1 MITKEELRK
10 LETSMTKEE
19 LMEYAKKMGP
29 VMRKD
34 GQLWWIDPC
43 KIHTQ
48 SCTYGAKFLEEA
60 LSLSPLKT
68 ITSYHKYGGYYGFLR
83 PSVDEAIFQC
93 PKDILEQVVAFEFII
108 PEDLYI
114 WNIYSDVLDRHVL
127 KITYYSGDFPE
138 KFKNRQ
144 IEW

>member
-1 MITKEELRK
+1 MELR
-10 LETSMTKEE
+10 L
-19 LMEYAKKMGP
+19 
-29 VMRKD
+29 
-34 GQLWWIDPC
+34 
-43 KIHTQ
+43 
-48 SCTYGAKFLEEA
+48 
-60 LSLSPLKT
+60 
-68 ITSYHKYGGYYGFLR
+68 
-83 PSVDEAIFQC
+83 SVDEAIFQC
-93 PKDILEQVVAFEFII
+93 PKDILEQVVAFEFVI